1 MAKISIYTATS
12 YRAIQSAEEC
22 LLAKYQFP
30 EKYKSPYEQIE
41 WLKKIVKE
49 VKVANSDVSI
59 ATFSPYILNY
69 ISVLLAKGDIN
80 AEEIDVVEF
89 SINEEDG
96 EDVLDEHSL
105 KMQDENG
112 NWIVDTF
119 SFSEPMNLILNEWLT
134 YAKH

>member
-59 ATFSPYILNY
+59 VTFSPYILNY
-69 ISVLLAKGDIN
+69 INVLLAKGDIN
-80 AEEIDVVEF
+80 ADDIDVIEF
-89 SINEEDG
+89 DIREE
-96 EDVLDEHSL
+96 ENILDEYNR
-105 KMQDENG
+105 KMIDDKG
-112 NWIVDTF
+112 NWVIDTF
-119 SFSEPMNLILNEWLT
+119 SFSEPINLTLNEWLK
-134 YAKH
+134 YAKQ